1 VTALSMTKFGH
12 ACIRVTDGETTV
24 VVDPG
29 MFTEPEAL
37 DGATA
42 VLVTHDHG
50 DHLAVDRVR
59 EALDRQAGLQIWCND
74 AVAAAVGGATAR
86 VHVVGNGDAFSVGGI
101 GVTVHGEWHEV
112 VHPDIP
118 RAKNVGF
125 LLGGAVFHPG
135 DAFTL
140 PGVPVAA
147 LLLPVHAPWSRI
159 AGVIDYARAV
169 APGAAY
175 AAHDS
180 FLSEAGLAITDRLLS
195 EGGPGIGTAYARLRP
210 GQTVTV

>member
-1 VTALSMTKFGH
+1 MALSLTKFGH

-37 DGATA
+37 DGASA
-42 VLVTHDHG
+42 VLVTHDHV

-59 EALDRQAGLQIWCND
+59 AALDLQPGLEIWCNG
-74 AVAAAVGGATAR
+74 AVAEALGAAGAR
-86 VHVVGNGDAFSVGGI
+86 VHIVGDGDSFSVGAI
-101 GVTVHGEWHEV
+101 PVTVHGEWHEV

-135 DAFTL
+135 DAFTM
-140 PGVPVAA
+140 PGVPVSA

-159 AGVIDYARAV
+159 SGVIDYARAV
-169 APGAAY
+169 APRAAY
-175 AAHDS
+175 AAHDA
-180 FLSEAGLAITDRLLS
+180 FLSDAGLALTDRVLS
-195 EGGPGIGTAYARLRP
+195 EGGPGLGAPYTRLRS
-210 GQTVTV
+210 GETVTV